1 MRVAVQVADEKIEIR
16 EMEMPQLAPGEVLV
30 RMEGCGLCGSDLES
44 YRGAIVR
51 AGMSQY
57 PHVPGHEPVGRIESI
72 PEDVAATWGFGV
84 GQRIAVEPF
93 VPCGVCIECV
103 SGDYRNCRNRFI
115 YSCQPITEGT
125 AMITPNPAA
134 VARLSKE

>member
-57 PHVPGHEPVGRIESI
+57 PHVRDKRGSKINTLQIRHGHQMHHPHIGHPGPGKIHVSQVRQFLEVDQSRVCHLTES
-72 PEDVAATWGFGV
+72 ESQF
-84 GQRIAVEPF
+84 
-93 VPCGVCIECV
+93 
-103 SGDYRNCRNRFI
+103 
-115 YSCQPITEGT
+115 
-125 AMITPNPAA
+125 
-134 VARLSKE
+134 L